1 MGKKKKVHALAKS
14 PEFQPQ
20 AGSLRWE
27 AIKEDYIAQNLT
39 RAKGQPAFNL
49 RKLAEAHGVS
59 YHYVRQ
65 IAATQK
71 WNKQLKE
78 RIEQRK
84 QEAVA
89 NITGVALFDEIEIRT
104 RQATYAR
111 LASSLAYQKL
121 SEMTK
126 EDIKKLSVRDAIEL
140 LRIGLTEERVALGIK
155 DTGAPPPATEER
167 QLSDQQVFAV
177 ARRVIELKR
186 GQDGSYGTE
195 PS

>member
-1 MGKKKKVHALAKS
+1 MGKKKVHALAKS
-14 PEFQPQ
+14 TEFQPQ

-49 RKLAEAHGVS
+49 RKLAEAHNVS

-89 NITGVALFDEIEIRT
+89 SITGVALFDEIEIRT

-111 LASSLAYQKL
+111 LASSLAHQKL
-121 SEMTK
+121 SGMTV
-126 EDIKKLSVRDAIEL
+126 EDIKKMSVRDAIEL

-155 DTGAPPPATEER
+155 DIGGTPPPPEAER

-186 GQDGSYGTE
+186 GQDGSYGAD
-195 PS
+195 SS